1 MGYFRLSQAWCKIT
15 LWNATPAVEGKSQM
29 SKELDQLVT
38 YIEEN
43 ADGYFLKGSLNN
55 LEELLNQLFSGPEPL
70 DLDAQRKLFIMS
82 MSCFPLFSFTLRRD
96 LNAIPEILRYSLLNN
111 CVDAVTPK
119 EISGLVS
126 NFLEEVEEDW
136 NENDEVGDHQL
147 MNLVE
152 SVLRNPSLDLKT
164 LAEEFHNTGDTGF
177 ISAILNNPI
186 CPEEFL
192 QSIIDSDH
200 MVFDKWGELKDLIEE
215 AQSILSK
222 RE

>member
-1 MGYFRLSQAWCKIT
+1 
-15 LWNATPAVEGKSQM
+15 M
-29 SKELDQLVT
+29 SKELDQLVA

-43 ADGYFLKGSLNN
+43 ADGYFLKGNLND
-55 LEELLNQLFSGPEPL
+55 LDELLNQLFGNPETL
-70 DLDAQRKLFIMS
+70 DLDSQRKLFIMS

-96 LNAIPEILRYSLLNN
+96 LNTIPEILRYSLLNN
-111 CVDAVTPK
+111 CVDAVTPT

-126 NFLEEVEEDW
+126 KFLEEVDEDW

-147 MNLVE
+147 FNLVE

-177 ISAILNNPI
+177 VSAVLNNPI
-186 CPEEFL
+186 CPQEFL

-200 MVFDKWGELKDLIEE
+200 MVFDNWGELKDLIEE
-215 AQSILSK
+215 AKEILASRK
-222 RE
+222 

>member
-1 MGYFRLSQAWCKIT
+1 
-15 LWNATPAVEGKSQM
+15 M
-29 SKELDQLVT
+29 SKELDQLVA

-43 ADGYFLKGSLNN
+43 TDGYFLKGNLNN
-55 LEELLNQLFSGPEPL
+55 LEELLNQLFSSPEPL
-70 DLDAQRKLFIMS
+70 DLDSQRKLFIMS

-96 LNAIPEILRYSLLNN
+96 LNTIPEILRYSLLSN
-111 CVDAVTPK
+111 CVDAVTPT

-126 NFLEEVEEDW
+126 KFLEEVDEDW

-147 MNLVE
+147 FNLVE

-177 ISAILNNPI
+177 VSAVLNNPI
-186 CPEEFL
+186 CPQEFL

-200 MVFDKWGELKDLIEE
+200 LVFDNWGELKDLIEE
-215 AQSILSK
+215 AKEILASRK
-222 RE
+222 

>member
-1 MGYFRLSQAWCKIT
+1 
-15 LWNATPAVEGKSQM
+15 M
-29 SKELDQLVT
+29 SKELDQLVS

-43 ADGYFLKGSLNN
+43 AEGYFLKGNLNN
-55 LEELLNQLFSGPEPL
+55 LEEILNQLFSSPEPL
-70 DLDAQRKLFIMS
+70 DLDSQRKLFIMS

-96 LNAIPEILRYSLLNN
+96 LNTIPEILRYSLLNN
-111 CVDAVTPK
+111 CVDAVTPT

-126 NFLEEVEEDW
+126 KFLEEVDEYW

-147 MNLVE
+147 FNLVE

-177 ISAILNNPI
+177 VSAVLNNPI
-186 CPEEFL
+186 CPQEFL

-200 MVFDKWGELKDLIEE
+200 MVFDNWGELKDLIEE
-215 AQSILSK
+215 AKEILASRK
-222 RE
+222 

>member
-1 MGYFRLSQAWCKIT
+1 
-15 LWNATPAVEGKSQM
+15 M
-29 SKELDQLVT
+29 SKELDQLVS

-55 LEELLNQLFSGPEPL
+55 LEELLNQLFSSPEPL
-70 DLDAQRKLFIMS
+70 DLSAQRKLFVLS
-82 MSCFPLFSFTLRRD
+82 MSCFPLFSFTLDRD
-96 LNAIPEILRYSLLNN
+96 LNTIPEILRYSLLSN
-111 CVDAVTPK
+111 CVDAVTPQ

-126 NFLEEVEEDW
+126 EFLEEVDEDW

-147 MNLVE
+147 FNLVE
-152 SVLRNPSLDLKT
+152 SVLRNPSLDPKI
-164 LAEEFHNTGDTGF
+164 LAEEFHNTGDTGYV
-177 ISAILNNPI
+177 SAVINNPI
-186 CPEEFL
+186 CPQEFL

-200 MVFDKWGELKDLIEE
+200 LVFDVWGELKDLVEE

>member
-1 MGYFRLSQAWCKIT
+1 
-15 LWNATPAVEGKSQM
+15 M
-29 SKELDQLVT
+29 SKELDQLVS

-43 ADGYFLKGSLNN
+43 AEGYFLKGNLNN
-55 LEELLNQLFSGPEPL
+55 LEEILNQLFSSPEPL
-70 DLDAQRKLFIMS
+70 DLDSQRKLFIMS

-96 LNAIPEILRYSLLNN
+96 LNTIPEILRYSLLNN
-111 CVDAVTPK
+111 CVDAVTPT

-126 NFLEEVEEDW
+126 KFLEEVDEDW

-147 MNLVE
+147 FNLVE

-177 ISAILNNPI
+177 VSAVLNNPI
-186 CPEEFL
+186 CPQEFL

-200 MVFDKWGELKDLIEE
+200 LVFDNWGELKDLIEE
-215 AQSILSK
+215 AKEILASRK
-222 RE
+222 

>member
-1 MGYFRLSQAWCKIT
+1 
-15 LWNATPAVEGKSQM
+15 M
-29 SKELDQLVT
+29 SKELDQLVA

-55 LEELLNQLFSGPEPL
+55 LEELLNQLFSSPEPL
-70 DLDAQRKLFIMS
+70 DLDSQRKLFIMS

-96 LNAIPEILRYSLLNN
+96 LNTIPEILRYSLLSN

-119 EISGLVS
+119 EIWGVVS
-126 NFLEEVEEDW
+126 KFLEEVDEDW

-147 MNLVE
+147 FNLVE
-152 SVLRNPSLDLKT
+152 RVLQNPTLDPKI

-177 ISAILNNPI
+177 VSAVINNPI
-186 CPEEFL
+186 CPQEFL

-200 MVFDKWGELKDLIEE
+200 LVFDKWGELKDLVEE

>member
-1 MGYFRLSQAWCKIT
+1 
-15 LWNATPAVEGKSQM
+15 M
-29 SKELDQLVT
+29 SKELDQLVA

-43 ADGYFLKGSLNN
+43 TDGYFLKGNLND
-55 LEELLNQLFSGPEPL
+55 LDALLNQLFSSPEPL

-96 LNAIPEILRYSLLNN
+96 LNTIPEILRYSLLNN
-111 CVDAVTPK
+111 CVDAVTPT

-126 NFLEEVEEDW
+126 KFLEEVDEDW

-147 MNLVE
+147 FNLVE

-177 ISAILNNPI
+177 VSAVLNNPI
-186 CPEEFL
+186 CPQEFL

-200 MVFDKWGELKDLIEE
+200 LVFDNWGELKDLIEE
-215 AQSILSK
+215 AKEILASRK
-222 RE
+222 

>member
-1 MGYFRLSQAWCKIT
+1 
-15 LWNATPAVEGKSQM
+15 M
-29 SKELDQLVT
+29 SKELDQLVS

-43 ADGYFLKGSLNN
+43 AEGYFLKGNLKN
-55 LEELLNQLFSGPEPL
+55 LEEILNQLFSSPEPL
-70 DLDAQRKLFIMS
+70 NLDSQRKLFIMS

-96 LNAIPEILRYSLLNN
+96 LNTIPEILRYSLLNN
-111 CVDAVTPK
+111 CVDAVTPT

-126 NFLEEVEEDW
+126 KFLEEVDEDW

-147 MNLVE
+147 FNLVE

-177 ISAILNNPI
+177 VSAVLNNPI
-186 CPEEFL
+186 CPQEFL

-200 MVFDKWGELKDLIEE
+200 MVFDNWGELKDLIEE
-215 AQSILSK
+215 AKEILASRK
-222 RE
+222 